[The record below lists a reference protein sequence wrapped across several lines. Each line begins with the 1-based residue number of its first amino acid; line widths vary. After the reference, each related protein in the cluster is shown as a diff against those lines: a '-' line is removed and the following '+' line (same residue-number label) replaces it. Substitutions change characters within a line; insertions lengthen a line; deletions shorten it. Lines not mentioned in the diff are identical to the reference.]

1 MKKNQFQMSIIL
13 IITLLFLYLFFR
25 KVEWSEVFKYLTN
38 VNIGFLI
45 LAIIV
50 APSHLVT
57 RAIRWN
63 YLLKHE
69 KKGIKL
75 YSRFAGNAVGFM
87 VTIVFPGRIG
97 EIVKPLYLAQ
107 KEQMNKGFVLG
118 TVVIERIF
126 DVFTMCFLLG
136 MFLASRPLFKTL
148 FHVEEKAYANLYSWG
163 KIGIGFAS
171 LMLILCLAIY
181 FFKERALPVFAFFLK
196 IFPKRISSRILEFL
210 NEFIKGLKFFH
221 SFGNLLIYILLS
233 FVVWIGIMFSYW
245 IFFFAYKINVP
256 FFFLFPFV
264 FLVMIGAT
272 IPTPGMV
279 GGFHYFSKLGL
290 TSFYNIDS
298 NLAVGMTIVIHA
310 IPMIMT
316 CLIGYVI
323 LWKDGLSL
331 FQVRKLG
338 EGRES

>member
-1 MKKNQFQMSIIL
+1 MSIIF

-25 KVEWSEVFKYLTN
+25 KVEWGEVFKYLTN
-38 VNIGFLI
+38 VNVGLLI

-50 APSHLVT
+50 APVHLVT

-63 YLLKHE
+63 FLLKHE

-107 KEQMNKGFVLG
+107 REQMNKGFVLG

-136 MFLASRPLFKTL
+136 IFLVSRPLFES
-148 FHVEEKAYANLYSWG
+148 FFQVEEKAYASLYSWG

-181 FFKERALPVFAFFLK
+181 FFKERALPIFAFFLK

-210 NEFIKGLKFFH
+210 KEFIKGLKFFH

-245 IFFFAYKINVP
+245 IFFFAYKINIP

-264 FLVMIGAT
+264 FLVMVGAT

-290 TSFYNIDS
+290 ISFYHIDS

-310 IPMIMT
+310 LPMIMT